1 MSLLDRLRGIR
12 KGPLAVAGIL
22 SAPLFFC
29 SLMAS
34 SLAIARPQI
43 VTWTHAG
50 RLRVVFHPPS
60 AAVET
65 RIWLWALVPFAV
77 LIGVGLLASL
87 WRFGAYISCTA
98 GIVLALA
105 VVHEVPKWKRHHTLR
120 WPRGID
126 NIPDRWSS
134 DQVPRGA
141 WEKDA
146 ATAAYSLAHW
156 TTGLALTIAVVYTV
170 MLYRRMKARARI
182 AMIEAAATGET
193 TVAAIP

>member
-1 MSLLDRLRGIR
+1 MGLLDRRRGIR

-43 VTWTHAG
+43 NTWTHDG
-50 RLRVVFHPPS
+50 KPRVVFHPPS
-60 AAVET
+60 ASVEA

-87 WRFGAYISCTA
+87 WRFGAYVSCA
-98 GIVLALA
+98 GGIILALA
-105 VVHEVPKWKRHHTLR
+105 VTHDVPKWERHHTLR

-126 NIPDRWSS
+126 NIPDAWSS

-141 WEKDA
+141 WEKDS

-156 TTGLALTIAVVYTV
+156 TIGLALVIAGIYTL
-170 MLYRRMKARARI
+170 MLYRRMKARARV
-182 AMIEAAATGET
+182 ALIEAAGNAPT
-193 TVAAIP
+193 I

>member
-12 KGPLAVAGIL
+12 KGPLAIAGIL

-29 SLMAS
+29 ALMCS
-34 SLAIARPQI
+34 SLAIARPRV
-43 VTWTHAG
+43 VTWTHKGKLISRYHA
-50 RLRVVFHPPS
+50 PD
-60 AAVET
+60 AANEL
-65 RIWLWALVPFAV
+65 RIWLWALVPFA
-77 LIGVGLLASL
+77 LMIAIGLFASL
-87 WRFGAYISCTA
+87 WRFGAYVSCLA
-98 GIVLALA
+98 GVVIPLALT
-105 VVHEVPKWKRHHTLR
+105 HRVPTWELHHAAR

-156 TTGLALTIAVVYTV
+156 TIGLALTIAIIYTV
-170 MLYRRMKARARI
+170 MLYRRMKARERVAL
-182 AMIEAAATGET
+182 IEAAGNAP
-193 TVAAIP
+193 TV